1 MEKEIKKLFNEL
13 YKGFPNGRLSEGIVH
28 KIIVT
33 EEDRAFLVKCGY
45 LAQEEVMSDGK
56 MKKYYNLG
64 PNALPLISSW
74 KVEKLTYWLVVITIV
89 LAVLTVISIVK
100 LA

>member
-1 MEKEIKKLFNEL
+1 LT
-13 YKGFPNGRLSEGIVH
+13 R
-28 KIIVT
+28 T
-33 EEDRAFLVKCGY
+33 EESCSILVPSICPKTTEPI
-45 LAQEEVMSDGK
+45 Q
-56 MKKYYNLG
+56 KYYNLG